1 MEYLEDDTFLTER
14 LEKIQ
19 CWLQDAGS
27 NIATPRENS
36 KTAQLKKTTFDTDGE
51 IVKELENWIDTMDE
65 ELPKLTKFI
74 LPSGGKASATLH
86 VSRSVCRRAERRVQP
101 LLRLHQCDNSV
112 AIFLNRLSD
121 FLFTAARLACKHEG
135 KEEKIYKRQ

>member
-1 MEYLEDDTFLTER
+1 MEFLEDNSFLVEK

-19 CWLQDAGS
+19 CWLQDVGS
-27 NIATPRENS
+27 NIATPRDKS
-36 KTAQLKKTTFDTDGE
+36 KPTQLQKTTFDTDGN
-51 IVKELENWIDTMDE
+51 IVKEIEGWIDIMDE

-86 VSRSVCRRAERRVQP
+86 VSRAVCRRAERRVQP
-101 LLRLHQCDNSV
+101 LLRLNQCDESV

-121 FLFTAARLACKHEG
+121 FLFTAARLACKREG
-135 KEEKIYKRQ
+135 KEEKIYKK